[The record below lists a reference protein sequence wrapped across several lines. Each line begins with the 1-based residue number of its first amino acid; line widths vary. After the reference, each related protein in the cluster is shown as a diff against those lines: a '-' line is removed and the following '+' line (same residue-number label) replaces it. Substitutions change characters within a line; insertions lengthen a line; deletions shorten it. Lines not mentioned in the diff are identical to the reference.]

1 MCNWYFL
8 LQFSF
13 KNFTSGFHSVLF
25 VSHQNNATLCFS
37 LYHIDK
43 LQWSNSLSICKG
55 EGERIS
61 TLSLQY
67 KTMIFPGGT
76 IKS

>member
-1 MCNWYFL
+1 M
-8 LQFSF
+8 
-13 KNFTSGFHSVLF
+13 LF

-37 LYHIDK
+37 LHHIDK

-67 KTMIFPGGT
+67 KTMIFPGDT